1 MRSKGGLATS
11 ASRRR
16 GAWPRGCENTA
27 RSIGSRFVVPSLI
40 LAFFSL
46 LFSASVALADSA
58 SVLPKGRSTAS
69 VDNLFYFPTTQR
81 WNTHG
86 NAEDIAAAFDNRNLD
101 SSVFPLLAALNP
113 FVPGGNASIGTSSVD
128 FTYNYNILDFG
139 FAYGIT
145 DRLTAGID
153 IPQYTVHNKVGAS
166 LTGSGANVGLS
177 TGSGGPCGNAPVR
190 PLLIPGTT
198 IPCPNTRRFTTGD
211 VQQLLGPGIQTP
223 TGSVPGFGF
232 KPVQDFRADG
242 LGDITAALKYQ
253 YLRTEDWRLAATLGA
268 RFPTGRQ
275 DDPNNLADIPWS
287 PGNYAVLLRLHHD
300 YVISNLWKGRPAAE
314 TPILREGDL
323 VLNFTF
329 RFDWN
334 LPTDVTVRV
343 GTPDNPITRNEEP
356 VTRDF
361 GDKFEFEL
369 AAKYE
374 LVQGFSVSALYKY
387 GFKLEDR
394 ITSNPL
400 GFPVQVLEKDTDST
414 EQLFIIGFNY
424 STLPLYLE
432 KKFPIPLDISLVYR
446 DRFAG
451 SGPSNAASPSQI
463 LKTRY
468 IGLGL
473 AVRF

>member
-1 MRSKGGLATS
+1 MSTS
-11 ASRRR
+11 PRPR
-16 GAWPRGCENTA
+16 AWPPNLL
-27 RSIGSRFVVPSLI
+27 FVALVPGIFPL
-40 LAFFSL
+40 F
-46 LFSASVALADSA
+46 FSASVALADSA
-58 SVLPKGRSTAS
+58 SVLPKGRSSAS
-69 VDNLFYFPTTQR
+69 VENLFYFPTTQR
-81 WNTHG
+81 WNSNG
-86 NAEDIAAAFDNRNLD
+86 NAEDIAAAFDNRVLN
-101 SSVFPLLAALNP
+101 SSVFPGLLP
-113 FVPGGNASIGTSSVD
+113 PGQNIGTSFVK
-128 FTYNYNILDFG
+128 FEYNYNILDFG
-139 FAYGIT
+139 FSYGIT

-166 LTGSGANVGLS
+166 LNASNATLGLRTGPGVGVCSG
-177 TGSGGPCGNAPVR
+177 PVV
-190 PLLIPGTT
+190 PLL
-198 IPCPNTRRFTTGD
+198 CPNSRRFTTED
-211 VQQLLGPGIQTP
+211 VQQLLGPGIP
-223 TGSVPGFGF
+223 GVSSGFGF
-232 KPVQDFRADG
+232 KRVQDFRADG

-275 DDPNNLADIPWS
+275 DDPDNLADIPWS

-323 VLNFTF
+323 VLDFTF

-343 GTPDNPITRNEEP
+343 GTPDNPITTNRER

-369 AAKYE
+369 SGKYE

-394 ITSNPL
+394 ITSNPM
-400 GFPVQVLEKDTDST
+400 GFPVQLLEKDTDST
-414 EQLFIIGFNY
+414 EQLYIITFAY

-432 KKFPIPLDISLVYR
+432 KKFPFPLGIFLSYR

-451 SGPSNAASPSQI
+451 SGPSNASSPSQI

-468 IGLGL
+468 ISLGFQ
-473 AVRF
+473 VPF

>member
-1 MRSKGGLATS
+1 VSTS
-11 ASRRR
+11 PRPR
-16 GAWPRGCENTA
+16 AWPPNLLLVA
-27 RSIGSRFVVPSLI
+27 LVPGIFPL
-40 LAFFSL
+40 F
-46 LFSASVALADSA
+46 FSASVALADSA
-58 SVLPKGRSTAS
+58 SVLPKGRSSAS
-69 VDNLFYFPTTQR
+69 VENLFYFPTTQR
-81 WNTHG
+81 WNAHG
-86 NAEDIAAAFDNRNLD
+86 NAEDIAAAFDNRVLNN
-101 SSVFPLLAALNP
+101 SVFSILP
-113 FVPGGNASIGTSSVD
+113 PGQNIGTSFVT
-128 FTYNYNILDFG
+128 FEYHYNILDFG
-139 FAYGIT
+139 FSYGIT

-166 LTGSGANVGLS
+166 LNASNATLGLN
-177 TGSGGPCGNAPVR
+177 TRAPGCGGFPAVLPVNFVL
-190 PLLIPGTT
+190 PA
-198 IPCPNTRRFTTGD
+198 CVRRFTTAD
-211 VQQLLGPGIQTP
+211 VQQLLGPGIP
-223 TGSVPGFGF
+223 GVSSGFGF
-232 KPVQDFRADG
+232 KPVKDFRADG
-242 LGDITAALKYQ
+242 LGDITAGLKYQ

-275 DDPNNLADIPWS
+275 DDPDNLSDIPWS

-323 VLNFTF
+323 VLDFTF

-343 GTPDNPITRNEEP
+343 GTPDNPITTNRER
-356 VTRDF
+356 VTRDL

-369 AAKYE
+369 SGKYE

-394 ITSNPL
+394 ITSNPM

-414 EQLFIIGFNY
+414 EQLYIITFAY

-432 KKFPIPLDISLVYR
+432 KKFPFPLGIFLSYR

-451 SGPSNAASPSQI
+451 SGPSNASSPSQI

-468 IGLGL
+468 ISLGFQ
-473 AVRF
+473 VPF